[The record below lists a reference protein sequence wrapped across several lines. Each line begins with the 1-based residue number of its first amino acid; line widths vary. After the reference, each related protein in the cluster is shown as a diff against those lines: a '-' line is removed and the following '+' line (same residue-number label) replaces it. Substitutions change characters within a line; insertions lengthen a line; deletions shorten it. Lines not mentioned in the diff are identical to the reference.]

1 MSTLAS
7 EIEYLEARIAELEAE
22 NAWLSAKLDN
32 TKKLSPRDVRR
43 MREMYRNGGYTQA
56 ELADIF
62 DVNPATVS
70 RTVRNIYH

>member
-1 MSTLAS
+1 MTALAS
-7 EIEYLEARIAELEAE
+7 EAALHERIAELEAE

-32 TKKLSPRDVRR
+32 TKKLSHRDVTR
-43 MREMYRNGGYTQA
+43 MRAMYREGDYTQS

-70 RTVRNIYH
+70 RTVRGIYH